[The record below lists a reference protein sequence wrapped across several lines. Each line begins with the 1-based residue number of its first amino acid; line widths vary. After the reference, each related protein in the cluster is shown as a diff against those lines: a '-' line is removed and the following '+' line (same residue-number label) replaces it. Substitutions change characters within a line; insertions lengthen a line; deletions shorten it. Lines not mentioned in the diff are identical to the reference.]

1 MVRGNAQSPMVARRS
16 LRVAPDDPR
25 PLAPPPPE
33 RHCPLCGR
41 PLPDGPATDLHH
53 PRPRSLGGTET
64 VAMHRVCHRKL
75 HATFTEREL
84 AGFGDDWARLRAH
97 PDIAAFVHWVG
108 RRPPGFHDGSR
119 RTRRLRGR

>member
-1 MVRGNAQSPMVARRS
+1 MVRGKRRFPMVARRS

-25 PLAPPPPE
+25 PLAPPPAE
-33 RHCPLCGR
+33 RRCPLCGR
-41 PLPDGPATDLHH
+41 VLPAGPGTDLHH
-53 PRPRSLGGTET
+53 PLPRSLGGSVT

-84 AGFGDDWARLRAH
+84 AGFGEDWARLRAQ
-97 PDIAAFVHWVG
+97 PEIASFVRWVE
-108 RRPPGFHDGSR
+108 RRPPEFHDGSR